1 MKSGK
6 QKQQQQQTFLLVGGV
21 VAAAVVVFVAIVA
34 FSQTAIAERSGID
47 FSQLE
52 TNRTSDGA
60 FVLGDPN
67 APITVVEFADFL
79 CPHCQD
85 YKDTV
90 NQFIEEF
97 VVTGKARLEFR
108 LIANLGADSTQYA
121 KLAECAADQSENDS
135 NFWVAHEELF
145 YYATSQRMSGD
156 QAGRELAKKLN
167 LNLSRLLECT
177 QEADQ
182 YQTDMALART
192 AGTSGTPAIRIR
204 LGTFAET
211 QNTTPQP
218 ISPNYASGGVSIDVL
233 RTTVN
238 NANQ

>member
-34 FSQTAIAERSGID
+34 FSQNAIAERSAVD

-67 APITVVEFADFL
+67 APITIVEFADFA

-85 YKDTV
+85 YKDTI
-90 NQFIEEF
+90 NTFIEEF

-121 KLAECAADQSENDS
+121 KLAECAANMSGDDS

-156 QAGRELAKKLN
+156 QAGRELAKKLD

-182 YQTDMALART
+182 YQTDMA
-192 AGTSGTPAIRIR
+192 
-204 LGTFAET
+204 
-211 QNTTPQP
+211 
-218 ISPNYASGGVSIDVL
+218 
-233 RTTVN
+233 
-238 NANQ
+238 

>member
-1 MKSGK
+1 MKK
-6 QKQQQQQTFLLVGGV
+6 QQQQTFMLVGSV
-21 VAAAVVVFVAIVA
+21 VAVAVVVFVAIVV
-34 FSQTAIAERSGID
+34 FSQNAIAERSDID

-52 TNRTSDGA
+52 TNRTPDGA

-67 APITVVEFADFL
+67 APITIVEFADFA
-79 CPHCQD
+79 CVHCQE

-97 VVTGKARLEFR
+97 VVTGKARFEYR
-108 LIANLGADSTQYA
+108 LIANLGTNSTQYA
-121 KLAECAADQSENDS
+121 KLAECAANLSGDDT

-145 YYATSQRMSGD
+145 YYATAQNLSGD
-156 QAGRELAKKLN
+156 EAGRELAKKLN

-182 YQTDMALART
+182 YQTDGALARS
-192 AGTSGTPAIRIR
+192 AGTSGTPAIRVR
-204 LGTFAET
+204 MGTWAET
-211 QNTTPQP
+211 QSGTPQP
-218 ISPNYASGGVSIDVL
+218 ISANYTSGGVSIEVL
-233 RTTVN
+233 RNTIE